1 MLKRL
6 RHTGQDELSYEIHYR
21 RSMDGATEKSD
32 VNCVGLSEVRYAKQE
47 LQVISSELGP
57 A

>member
-6 RHTGQDELSYEIHYR
+6 RHTGQDELSYEMHDCQ
-21 RSMDGATEKSD
+21 SMDGATEKSD
-32 VNCVGLSEVRYAKQE
+32 VNCVGLSEVRYARHK